1 MTPNQLRSLLAVPLA
16 VLVAL
21 FALPAQAQTVEER
34 VDLLL
39 GDAYAD
45 YDMLQLDAAEAKLF
59 EAIDLVET
67 YNVLT
72 PGAAGAYIML
82 GVVWAA
88 RDGDSNL
95 AYEPFLDGL
104 RIDPL
109 AELHPFYATPSLMDI
124 LEEARANAGS
134 APAPPAP
141 DPYVPPTPDPYVPPT
156 PDPYVPPTPDPYVP
170 PAPEP
175 SQVLVHSRVPEAR
188 AGRDIEI
195 MAEVPPRVPVSRVQL
210 NYRPFGDANF
220 YGVAMEPGSDG
231 VSFVGEIPSNA
242 TRGIISID
250 YFLVA
255 LDRMGNPLGTAGSS
269 SQPFTIFITGG
280 GDGPDRSRSSSSRN
294 NRNRG
299 GGTGEIAHLS
309 LGFGTG
315 IGLATADPNVYAEDV
330 ELNPGLAPSPFHIG
344 IEAGFAPG
352 RGSLHI
358 VPFLRLQLVFLD
370 TGIATE
376 PLFGV
381 KARYF
386 FRDGDRLRV
395 YAQGS
400 IGYGDV
406 SHLVLLQEIDE
417 GTYDTTNEGPMHIG
431 GGIGLVYMLSDTFGL
446 QGDLHLMAMFGR
458 FSLHGDITAGPY
470 IAF

>member
-1 MTPNQLRSLLAVPLA
+1 MHMMTPMQLRNLLAVPL
-16 VLVAL
+16 VAL
-21 FALPAQAQTVEER
+21 IALCALPAHAQTVEER

-67 YNVLT
+67 YSVQT

-88 RDGDSNL
+88 RDGDSSL
-95 AYEPFLDGL
+95 AYEPFVDGL

-109 AELHPFYATPSLMDI
+109 AELHPFYATPSLMET
-124 LEEARANAGS
+124 LEEARANAGQ
-134 APAPPAP
+134 AQAPPP
-141 DPYVPPTPDPYVPPT
+141 DPYVPPTPT
-156 PDPYVPPTPDPYVP
+156 PYVPPTPDPYVP

-175 SQVLVHSRVPEAR
+175 SQVLMHSRVTEAR
-188 AGRDIEI
+188 SNRDIEI
-195 MAEVPPRVPVSRVQL
+195 SAQVPASVPVSRVQL
-210 NYRPFGDANF
+210 NYRPFGESNF
-220 YGVAMEPGSDG
+220 YGIVMEPTSDG
-231 VSFVGEIPSNA
+231 VSFVGEIPSSA

-255 LDRMGNPLGTAGSS
+255 LDRAGNPLGTAGSS
-269 SQPFTIFITGG
+269 SQPFTIFITGSS
-280 GDGPDRSRSSSSRN
+280 DGPSASRSSGSRNN
-294 NRNRG
+294 NRNRNRS
-299 GGTGEIAHLS
+299 TGEGEIGHLS

-315 IGLATADPNVYAEDV
+315 IGLATAEPNVYAEDV
-330 ELNPGLAPSPFHIG
+330 ELNPGLAPAPFHIG
-344 IEAGFAPG
+344 VEAGFAPG

-358 VPFLRLQLVFLD
+358 VPYLRLQLVFLD
-370 TGIATE
+370 TGIAPE

-386 FRDGDRLRV
+386 FKDGDRLRV

-400 IGYGDV
+400 LGYGDV
-406 SHLVLLQEIDE
+406 SHLVLLREIDE
-417 GTYDTTNEGPMHIG
+417 GTYDTTNEGPVHIG
-431 GGIGLVYMLSDTFGL
+431 GGIGLVHMLSDTFGL

-458 FSLHGDITAGPY
+458 FSLHADVTAGPY